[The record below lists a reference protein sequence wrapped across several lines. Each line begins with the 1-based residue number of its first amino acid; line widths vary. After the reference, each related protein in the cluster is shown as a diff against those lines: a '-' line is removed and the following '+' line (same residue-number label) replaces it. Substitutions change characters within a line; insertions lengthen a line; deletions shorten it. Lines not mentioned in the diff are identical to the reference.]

1 MVSRAAS
8 WPRSAR
14 ATDMGVTLFDPLG
27 TLVRLDVDGRADA
40 LPRSPDAW
48 RQVNRAKASR
58 VLGMSEPKRPEDL
71 HPDNWEMH
79 PDGDEILHLVEGDID
94 LVVEGESGEILLP
107 LARGQSCVV
116 ERGTWHRLLLRAP
129 SRLMFLTPAG
139 GTRMRPLEA

>member
-58 VLGMSEPKRPEDL
+58 VLGLRLIQSQKAK
-71 HPDNWEMH
+71 
-79 PDGDEILHLVEGDID
+79 
-94 LVVEGESGEILLP
+94 VVTSATADRK
-107 LARGQSCVV
+107 LAAS
-116 ERGTWHRLLLRAP
+116 L
-129 SRLMFLTPAG
+129 S
-139 GTRMRPLEA
+139 